1 MNTRRKKVLFTITK
15 SNWGGAQRYVYDLA
29 TSLPKDEFDVVVALG
44 GNGVLKERLKQ
55 TDIRVIPIHSWQ
67 RDIAFM
73 RDFKSFF
80 EILRVIRSEKPYV
93 VHANSSKAGGITALS
108 ARMTQVPIIIF
119 TAHGWPFNDPV
130 GFLNRCVRWFFS
142 WATSLLSHYTIVVS
156 EHNYKQ
162 GRRMPFTKRKM
173 RMIHNGIQRA
183 PFIDRTSSRQAL
195 IEKLLLQGQSG
206 IFLVG
211 SVGEMNK
218 NKNLGSVV
226 RAIAR
231 ARNQQPKIDFRLCI
245 IGDGEERPALTDLI
259 RKLSLQD
266 IVYMIGGVPAAEYL
280 PGFDTLVMPSKK
292 EGLPYVILEAGSA
305 ELPVIATKVG
315 GIPEIIKD
323 GEEGILVPPDADQ
336 MIADSLCALA
346 QDTGKRTRLGQNLSE
361 KISREFS
368 IEKML
373 TKTQSLYRKD

>member
-29 TSLPKDEFDVVVALG
+29 TSLPKGEFDVVVALG
-44 GNGVLKERLKQ
+44 GNGTLKDRLKQ
-55 TDIRVIPIHSWQ
+55 ADIRVISITSWQ
-67 RDIAFM
+67 RDIAFA
-73 RDFKSFF
+73 RDLKSFF
-80 EILRVIRSEKPYV
+80 EIFRVIRAEKPHV
-93 VHANSSKAGGITALS
+93 VHANSSKAGGVTALS
-108 ARMTQVPIIIF
+108 ARIAQVPTIIF

-130 GFLNRCVRWFFS
+130 GLLNRCVRWFFS
-142 WATSLLSHYTIVVS
+142 WVTSLLSHYTITVS

-162 GRRMPFTKRKM
+162 GRHMPFAKRKM
-173 RMIHNGIQRA
+173 RMIHNGIQRT
-183 PFIDRTSSRQAL
+183 PFVDKTSSRQAL
-195 IEKLLLQGQSG
+195 AEKLLLQGQSS

-218 NKNLGSVV
+218 NKNLGSTI

-231 ARNQQPKIDFRLCI
+231 ARNQKPRIDFRLCI
-245 IGDGEERPALTDLI
+245 IGDGEERPGLTDLV
-259 RKLSLQD
+259 RKLDLQD
-266 IVYMIGGVPAAEYL
+266 VVYMIGGVPAAEYL

-292 EGLPYVILEAGSA
+292 EGLPYVILEAGNA
-305 ELPVIATKVG
+305 ELPVIAARVG
-315 GIPEIIKD
+315 GIPEIIED

-336 MIADSLCALA
+336 MIADSLYALA
-346 QDTGKRTRLGQNLSE
+346 QDTGKRNKLGKNLSE

-373 TKTQSLYRKD
+373 TKTQSLYRKT